1 MPEHGKRY
9 ETSLKTFD
17 RQHYYPV
24 RDAVSMVKAMANAK
38 FDETLEMHFRLGID
52 PRHSDQQVRSTVLLP
67 AGLGK
72 TVRVLVFVETE
83 EDARAAQDAG
93 ADVIGNEEVMN
104 RILKENFLDFDAT
117 LAIPSIMPKVGRL
130 GRILGT
136 RGLMPNPKAGTVVQP
151 ADLPNAVQELKAG
164 RVEFRNDKTGNLHIP
179 VGKASFDQEKILQN
193 VNAVLDA
200 VNRVKPAA
208 VKGIYIRRAVLT
220 STMSPGVRLDLTVG
234 ANA

>member
-151 ADLPNAVQELKAG
+151 ADLATAVQELKAG
-164 RVEFRNDKTGNLHIP
+164 RVEFRNDKFGNLHIP
-179 VGKASFDQEKILQN
+179 VGKASFDLDKILLN

-200 VNRVKPAA
+200 VNRVKPSA

>member
-1 MPEHGKRY
+1 MNLTVLGAGAWG
-9 ETSLKTFD
+9 TALAASACL
-17 RQHYYPV
+17 RQPTQLWA
-24 RDAVSMVKAMANAK
+24 RDAAQAAAMQRERCNARYLP
-38 FDETLEMHFRLGID
+38 DA
-52 PRHSDQQVRSTVLLP
+52 PLP
-67 AGLGK
+67 AAL
-72 TVRVLVFVETE
+72 T
-83 EDARAAQDAG
+83 
-93 ADVIGNEEVMN
+93 ISS
-104 RILKENFLDFDAT
+104 DFDAT

-151 ADLPNAVQELKAG
+151 ADLATAVQELKAG
-164 RVEFRNDKTGNLHIP
+164 RVEFRNDKFGNLHIP
-179 VGKASFDQEKILQN
+179 VGKASFDLDKILLN

-200 VNRVKPAA
+200 VNRVKPSA

>member
-83 EDARAAQDAG
+83 EDARAAPNAG
-93 ADVIGNEEVMN
+93 ADIIGNEEVMN